1 MEYRGVRYAIV
12 TGNTTLLAAF
22 ACAALSWFAGSEKA
36 PSQYLWWGG
45 FGATVLAAYLLL
57 EFNNRFSLL
66 RIRSHMV
73 PSVFLVMAAAMPF
86 GQTLSWDFLPPVCLL
101 LAYYSLFLSYQ
112 SFRSQGYA
120 FHAFAFL
127 GIGALVFPQMLYFAP
142 LFMLFMLVQLRSMSG
157 KAFVAALLG
166 MAAPIVLREVF
177 LLLNGSA
184 AQIDGFWVALQ
195 TFPHPDYTTL
205 DEHQFISAA
214 LVILASAVA
223 MVHFLR
229 TRFNDKIRTR
239 MFFYVV
245 MLEEVALIAFTA
257 LQPQHFEVLFK
268 LLLANGSILMA
279 HHLSFA
285 RNIAADVYFYTLLAL
300 LGFLAFYNF
309 TGYDFGIWPL

>member
-22 ACAALSWFAGSEKA
+22 ACAALSWFCGSGKA
-36 PSQYLWWGG
+36 SDQYLWWGG

-66 RIRSHMV
+66 RIRSHMM
-73 PSVFLVMAAAMPF
+73 PSVFLAMAAAMPF
-86 GQTLSWDFLPPVCLL
+86 GQTLSWDFLPPICLL

-112 SFRSQGYA
+112 NFRSQGYA

-166 MAAPIVLREVF
+166 MAAPIALREVF

-184 AQIDGFWVALQ
+184 AQIDGFWVALRN
-195 TFPHPDYTTL
+195 FPHPDYATL
-205 DEHQFISAA
+205 DEHRLVSAA
-214 LVILASAVA
+214 LVILVSLAAT
-223 MVHFLR
+223 VHFLR

-239 MFFYVV
+239 MFFYVI
-245 MLEEVALIAFTA
+245 MLEEAALIALAA
-257 LQPQHFEVLFK
+257 LQPQHFDVLFK
-268 LLLANGSILMA
+268 LLLVNGSILAA
-279 HHLSFA
+279 HHLSLA
-285 RNIAADVYFYTLLAL
+285 RGIAADVYFYTLLAL
-300 LGFLAFYNF
+300 FCFLAFYNF